1 MANIHSKQ
9 KKENDESVCTEL
21 HRDRSVFRLILTPYR
36 VTGTYRPHSV
46 FTNIFF
52 SQDMYT
58 LDTTKLDS
66 WSTIIESDLQ
76 VHRAWWIIPSG
87 DPDPPL

>member
-1 MANIHSKQ
+1 
-9 KKENDESVCTEL
+9 
-21 HRDRSVFRLILTPYR
+21 
-36 VTGTYRPHSV
+36 
-46 FTNIFF
+46 
-52 SQDMYT
+52 MYT

-87 DPDPPL
+87 DPDPQL